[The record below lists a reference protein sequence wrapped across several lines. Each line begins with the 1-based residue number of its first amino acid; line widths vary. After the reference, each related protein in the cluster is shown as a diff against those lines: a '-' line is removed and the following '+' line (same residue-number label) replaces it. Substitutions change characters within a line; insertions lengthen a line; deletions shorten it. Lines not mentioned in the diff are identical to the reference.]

1 MFSFHERAWESIWAL
16 HGKFGITM
24 LLKLSKFLQ
33 MKIFGF
39 SGWSG
44 SGKTTLI
51 EAVIPM
57 LTAQGLKI
65 SVIKHAHHNVDI
77 DKPGKDSYRFRVAGA
92 SEVMLAGAE
101 RWALMREL
109 REEPEPELEEL
120 VRHVSPCDL
129 VLVEGYKSAGLPK
142 IEVHR
147 PSLGK
152 PFLFPEYQ
160 DVVAIASDATLA
172 VELPVLNIN
181 DPLEIAGFV
190 LQHTG
195 LA

>member
-1 MFSFHERAWESIWAL
+1 
-16 HGKFGITM
+16 
-24 LLKLSKFLQ
+24 
-33 MKIFGF
+33 MKTFGF

-51 EAVIPM
+51 EAVIPI
-57 LTAQGLKI
+57 LTARGLKI

-92 SEVMLAGAE
+92 SEVMLASAE

-160 DVVAIASDATLA
+160 DVVAIASDSALA
-172 VELPVLNIN
+172 VELPVLDIN

-190 LQHTG
+190 LHHTG
-195 LA
+195 LAWPEGLGLRAEC

>member
-1 MFSFHERAWESIWAL
+1 
-16 HGKFGITM
+16 M
-24 LLKLSKFLQ
+24 LLKLSKLLQ
-33 MKIFGF
+33 MKTFGF

-51 EAVIPM
+51 EAVIPI
-57 LTAQGLKI
+57 LTARGLKI

-92 SEVMLAGAE
+92 SEVMLASAE

-160 DVVAIASDATLA
+160 DVVAIASDSALA
-172 VELPVLNIN
+172 VELPVLDIN
-181 DPLEIAGFV
+181 DPLEVAGFV
-190 LQHTG
+190 LRHTG